1 MRGKGK
7 GGRAT
12 QPRRAPPRRPGRP
25 KPTWVP
31 PLRATSWWKPA
42 RAAGFIF
49 TLASVYKGEVRSLV
63 SADRRAATGCIYEQ
77 PRKGRLHSAE
87 GRCSVS
93 ATSTCRLS
101 CTTRLQYYGLQCGL
115 LCTGRRCTAPCAPA
129 VAVEWLEKARRH
141 APFARPATVRGRVC
155 GRIGPL
161 DLGLRQCEQVAEYG
175 FGPFALSARVT
186 REPHASRP
194 ERRRLSRQRSS
205 RAGQLLSHA
214 ERAALV
220 WRFAAKRWS
229 IGRTTGR
236 RSVAQPSRSH
246 RGQLRRPG
254 AALERSDHAATTI
267 TITPVSG
274 SRRAGRAGGC
284 TSNHAHGCGCVKDDL
299 EWQS

>member
-1 MRGKGK
+1 MEFNWQNQSKGSLDGVGVCGCGGNEFSRVRTK
-7 GGRAT
+7 GRSGHWSAPTAER
-12 QPRRAPPRRPGRP
+12 RRAASMSSRAKAGCTAPRAGARCQQ
-25 KPTWVP
+25 
-31 PLRATSWWKPA
+31 PLRADSPA
-42 RAAGFIF
+42 R
-49 TLASVYKGEVRSLV
+49 
-63 SADRRAATGCIYEQ
+63 
-77 PRKGRLHSAE
+77 P
-87 GRCSVS
+87 
-93 ATSTCRLS
+93 
-101 CTTRLQYYGLQCGL
+101 RLQYYSLQCGL

-129 VAVEWLEKARRH
+129 VAVERLEKARRH

-161 DLGLRQCEQVAEYG
+161 DLGLRRCEQVAEYG
-175 FGPFALSARVT
+175 FGPFALGARAT
-186 REPHASRP
+186 REPHASQP

-205 RAGQLLSHA
+205 RAGQLVSHA

>member
-1 MRGKGK
+1 MCVRGKGK
-7 GGRAT
+7 GVVGGRAT

-115 LCTGRRCTAPCAPA
+115 LCTGRRCT
-129 VAVEWLEKARRH
+129 
-141 APFARPATVRGRVC
+141 T
-155 GRIGPL
+155 PL
-161 DLGLRQCEQVAEYG
+161 C
-175 FGPFALSARVT
+175 
-186 REPHASRP
+186 ASRGGRAAQ
-194 ERRRLSRQRSS
+194 EGAASHAICSS
-205 RAGQLLSHA
+205 CHGARAG
-214 ERAALV
+214 V
-220 WRFAAKRWS
+220 WAHWS
-229 IGRTTGR
+229 IGTR
-236 RSVAQPSRSH
+236 VA
-246 RGQLRRPG
+246 
-254 AALERSDHAATTI
+254 A
-267 TITPVSG
+267 V
-274 SRRAGRAGGC
+274 RAGGRIRVWAVR
-284 TSNHAHGCGCVKDDL
+284 TGRARNPRAPGRSTRTRATLQTAQQRHRATFATR
-299 EWQS
+299 